1 MALLTITSGIGTL
14 GTAGSS
20 GTGGRVTGKF
30 ASGGNGTKAG
40 RGTAVGIS
48 TLEGNKADF
57 GRVRASATLESMIM
71 DEKVTST
78 STKMND
84 NLLEPIVGASKSM
97 TIAFLINSLCKLCLR

>member
-30 ASGGNGTKAG
+30 GSGATSG
-40 RGTAVGIS
+40 RGTTVGIS

-71 DEKVTST
+71 MNENVTST
-78 STKMND
+78 SAKMND
-84 NLLEPIVGASKSM
+84 NLLEPIIGASK
-97 TIAFLINSLCKLCLR
+97 

>member
-71 DEKVTST
+71 MNENVTST
-78 STKMND
+78 SAKMND
-84 NLLEPIVGASKSM
+84 NLLEPIIGASK
-97 TIAFLINSLCKLCLR
+97 

>member
-30 ASGGNGTKAG
+30 GSGATSG
-40 RGTAVGIS
+40 RGTTVGIS